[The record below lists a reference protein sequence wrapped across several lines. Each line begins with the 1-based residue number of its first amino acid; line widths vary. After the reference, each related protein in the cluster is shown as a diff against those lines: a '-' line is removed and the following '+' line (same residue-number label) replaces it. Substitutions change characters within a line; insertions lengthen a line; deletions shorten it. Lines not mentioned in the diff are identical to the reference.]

1 MSLDD
6 ENRELLVQMQMEKS
20 RSEMLT
26 TELLLR
32 ENHPS
37 AAIGRLYYAVFH
49 AVSALLVHDSIRVKS
64 HKDAYTIFCLHYV
77 NTGKVSQRY
86 GKWYK
91 DLEDMREESDYNC
104 FYNVTVEDVRDW
116 LAPAK
121 EMIETIAEMVKPQ

>member
-6 ENRELLVQMQMEKS
+6 ENRSLLVKMQMEKS

-26 TELLLR
+26 VDLLVR
-32 ENHPS
+32 ENRPS

-64 HKDAYTIFCLHYV
+64 HKGAYTQFCLHYV

-104 FYNVTVEDVRDW
+104 FYSVTVEDVQNW
-116 LAPAK
+116 MPLAK
-121 EMIETIAEMVKPQ
+121 EMIDTIAEMVKEN